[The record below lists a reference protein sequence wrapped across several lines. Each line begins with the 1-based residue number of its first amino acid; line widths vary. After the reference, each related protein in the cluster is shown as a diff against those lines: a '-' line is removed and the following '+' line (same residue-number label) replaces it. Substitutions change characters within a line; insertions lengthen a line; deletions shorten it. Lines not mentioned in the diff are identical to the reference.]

1 MLNPPCVL
9 VVDDDAAIRMLVAEA
24 LEGEGYGVV
33 TAINGADALMVLA
46 AMQPDAIVLDLM
58 MPVMDG
64 RGFLAARRHDP
75 RQAAIP
81 VLILSAAHDLGAAAP
96 ALGARAC
103 LAKPFDLEVL
113 LAVVA
118 HLVQSGQP
126 ARPIERAP
134 LVAAGR

>member
-1 MLNPPCVL
+1 MLNAPCVL
-9 VVDDDAAIRMLVAEA
+9 VVDDDAAIRMLIAEA

-46 AMQPDAIVLDLM
+46 AMQPAAIVLDLM

-64 RGFLAARRHDP
+64 RAFLAARRQDP

-81 VLILSAAHDLGAAAP
+81 VLILSAAHDLGGAGP

-103 LAKPFDLEVL
+103 MAKPFDLEVL
-113 LAVVA
+113 LAVVE
-118 HLVQSGQP
+118 HLVQSAAAP
-126 ARPIERAP
+126 RPLERAP
-134 LVAAGR
+134 LMGASR